1 MDNINPAPTPIEQA
15 QNLLNIVQQ
24 PNASN
29 STALLSNVLADTLG
43 MSMHNAVTQQQN
55 AQMLNSAS
63 TTAACARI
71 LNAFAPVPF
80 EPWKKNDE
88 CETGETGC

>member
-1 MDNINPAPTPIEQA
+1 MQNTTQQIASTEQL
-15 QNLLNIVQQ
+15 QDVLSLIQQ
-24 PNASN
+24 PHASN
-29 STALLSNVLADTLG
+29 STAMLSNVLADTLG

-80 EPWKKNDE
+80 EPWKQGDD
-88 CETGETGC
+88 CDPTGTG